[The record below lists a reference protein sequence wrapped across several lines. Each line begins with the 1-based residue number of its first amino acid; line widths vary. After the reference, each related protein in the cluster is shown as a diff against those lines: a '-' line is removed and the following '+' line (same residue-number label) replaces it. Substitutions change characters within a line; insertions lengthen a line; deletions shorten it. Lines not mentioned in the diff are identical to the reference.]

1 MPPVAT
7 LTLQVNSIEMK
18 DKFDSA
24 PLLLRFPL
32 CPDVVLSAAAEHMY
46 VVVAAGGHAA
56 VFPYKDAGRITT
68 LYVISY
74 IYSIYN

>member
-24 PLLLRFPL
+24 SLLRSFPCVL
-32 CPDVVLSAAAEHMY
+32 TLLSAAAEHMY

-68 LYVISY
+68 LCVISY